1 MGGLFSTPK
10 MPPPT
15 PPPSAEEIA
24 KQIQEDVKSKNLSLE
39 RAIAAQR
46 GFDRSTLLALVGAF
60 VGLDRLKRLYAM
72 AQSEGY
78 RFFSYGDC
86 MLIL

>member
-1 MGGLFSTPK
+1 MGGLFGTPK

-39 RAIAAQR
+39 RAEQSAMSLERAAAYRRQA
-46 GFDRSTLLALVGAF
+46 GFGSSQVSAGSGVGM
-60 VGLDRLKRLYAM
+60 RL
-72 AQSEGY
+72 S
-78 RFFSYGDC
+78 
-86 MLIL
+86 

>member
-39 RAIAAQR
+39 RAIAQQR
-46 GFDRSTLLALVGAF
+46 GLGVGQIRVPTAPG
-60 VGLDRLKRLYAM
+60 VGTRL
-72 AQSEGY
+72 
-78 RFFSYGDC
+78 
-86 MLIL
+86 